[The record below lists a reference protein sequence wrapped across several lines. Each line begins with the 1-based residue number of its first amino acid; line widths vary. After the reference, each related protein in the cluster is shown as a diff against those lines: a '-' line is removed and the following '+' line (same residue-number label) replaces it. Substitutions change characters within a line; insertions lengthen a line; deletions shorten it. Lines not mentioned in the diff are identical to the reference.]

1 MDTTKLKEKYEK
13 LTQKAKELIEKAVE
27 KVKEIVN
34 AIIEFAKQYPLE
46 FAAILVTAAGGGMK
60 LINRHDRNK
69 AIKADE
75 KKRLRQIYDRSEG
88 HYWTLNRTP
97 KPEEWGE
104 INYRHKQGEGYYY
117 ILKDMELI

>member
-1 MDTTKLKEKYEK
+1 MDTTKLRDKYEELK
-13 LTQKAKELIEKAVE
+13 KKVKEAIGKAVEKAKELIGMV
-27 KVKEIVN
+27 
-34 AIIEFAKQYPLE
+34 IEFAKQYPLE

-117 ILKDMELI
+117 ILKDMGLI